1 MPVSNPISPQRQILH
16 FVGLA
21 VTALGFLSF
30 MSVFVTAAFFSDRGE
45 ATMPQ
50 RAVGGFILMMIGT
63 ALMGLARG
71 GAAGAGLF
79 LDPKRARKDLEPW
92 ARLSGG
98 LQKDALDE
106 MGVNIPHIV
115 DALTNRTTASGETFA
130 DRLRG
135 LHALYKEGILS
146 EEEYLREKQ
155 ELLDKA

>member
-1 MPVSNPISPQRQILH
+1 VRNLISPQRKSL
-16 FVGLA
+16 FRVGQVIA
-21 VTALGFLSF
+21 GLGVLSF
-30 MSVFVTAAFFSDRGE
+30 LSVFVSAAFGIGGE
-45 ATMPQ
+45 GTMPQ
-50 RAVGGFILMMIGT
+50 RAVGGFIMMIGGG
-63 ALMGLARG
+63 ALCTLAIG
-71 GAAGAGLF
+71 GAAGSLLS
-79 LDPKRARKDLEPW
+79 LDPEQARKDLEPS

-115 DALTNRTTASGETFA
+115 ESLTKRTTASGETFA